1 MLDHGRLRVQG
12 EAHPEAHAGVVESR
26 AELVLRERS
35 SKQERRVALTLG
47 EHQLAHDFDAV
58 LSVSGLAEHAADE
71 PSVWDVFVAHDE
83 NDEEGEERLP
93 ASADARL
100 APASL
105 VPVNGSLY
113 RVRPYLRQQGYLSL
127 AMKPVD
133 PHAEVVQVRVEEAAV
148 ALDGLLPRAGAGASG
163 PARLV
168 AAQRRTGSE
177 VVTPA
182 TIEDAR
188 FSARL
193 ALSELFEERDETDVW
208 DLRLDVPGL
217 GALRV
222 GAHLDDVRNKKE
234 VFVYPA
240 RTLTRGDVE
249 RRFRPYFT
257 VENNLSIRSKPVG
270 AAGRDEAPPAERVPA
285 PPVEKVEPVPQE
297 PPAGPALDRALRK
310 GAIGL
315 IRAAAATGHIRLVPR
330 RPPGPGDRP
339 KIHIVLMHAYG
350 MGGTIRTVLN
360 LAGYLAEHHEVE
372 VLSVFRAREHPG
384 LRFPPGVE
392 VTTLDDRRESVER
405 KGLRGWL
412 YRLLSNG
419 QSVLMHPED
428 FGFATSSL
436 WTDLMLARRIGS
448 LRSGILITTRPGF
461 NLIAARFAPQGVVT
475 VGQEHNH
482 FNAHRPALAA
492 EIRREYSKLDAL
504 AVLTPG
510 DLREYGELLSSAPT
524 RVVRITNAFPPDFEG
539 ATAGLES
546 TIVVSAGR
554 LTWGKG
560 YDRMIPA
567 FAPVARRH
575 PDWTLRIYGGGIKR
589 RRLGRLIL
597 EHDLYNNVF
606 LMGKSGRIGE
616 ELSKGSVFALGSRRE
631 GFPMVIIEAMSKG
644 LPVVAFDCPTGP
656 RETVSHG
663 RDGILVPD
671 GDIEAFSNAL
681 LELIEDEGKRRR
693 YGAAAL
699 EKAQNWSMDAIGAE
713 WDTLFEELVARD
725 APAGSAGALQR

>member
-1 MLDHGRLRVQG
+1 MLDHGRVRVQG
-12 EAHPEAHAGVVESR
+12 EAHRKGAARAGNGQT
-26 AELVLRERS
+26 ELVLRERS
-35 SKQERRVALTLG
+35 SKQERRVALSLG
-47 EHQLAHDFDAV
+47 EQHQAHDFDAV
-58 LSVSGLAEHAADE
+58 LTVSGLAERAGGE
-71 PSVWDVFVAHDE
+71 PSVWDVFVAHEDYE
-83 NDEEGEERLP
+83 SGEERLP

-105 VPVNGSLY
+105 VPVDGSLY

-127 AMKPVD
+127 ALKPVD
-133 PHAEVVQVRVEEAAV
+133 PHAEVVQVIVEDAAV
-148 ALDGLLPRAGAGASG
+148 TVEGLLPEADTRSSEQ
-163 PARLV
+163 ARLV
-168 AAQRRTGSE
+168 ARQRRTESE
-177 VVTPA
+177 INAPV
-182 TIEDAR
+182 TIEGGR

-193 ALSELFEERDETDVW
+193 ELSELVDESDQTDVW
-208 DLRLDVPGL
+208 DLRLDVPGA
-217 GALRV
+217 GALRL

-240 RTLTRGDVE
+240 RTLSRGDVE
-249 RRFRPYFT
+249 RRVRPYYT
-257 VENNLSIRSKPVG
+257 VENNLSIRSKP
-270 AAGRDEAPPAERVPA
+270 ASADRRDSAPPAEGAAPRPAENPAAVP
-285 PPVEKVEPVPQE
+285 PQ
-297 PPAGPALDRALRK
+297 PRAESAVDTAMRK
-310 GAIGL
+310 AVTRL
-315 IRAAAATGHIRLVPR
+315 IRAISASGRIRLLPR
-330 RPPGPGDRP
+330 RKAASGERSR
-339 KIHIVLMHAYG
+339 IHIVLMHAYG
-350 MGGTIRTVLN
+350 LGGTIRTVLN

-372 VLSVFRAREHPG
+372 VLSVIRAHEHSG
-384 LRFPPGVE
+384 LRFPPGVK

-405 KGLRGWL
+405 KALRGWL
-412 YRLLSNG
+412 YRLLSNS
-419 QSVLMHPED
+419 QSVLMHQED
-428 FGFATSSL
+428 FGFAASSL
-436 WTDLMLARRIGS
+436 WTDLMLARKIRS

-461 NLIAARFAPQGVVT
+461 NLIAARFAPPGIVT

-482 FNAHRPALAA
+482 FHAHRPALAA

-539 ATAGLES
+539 GRAALES
-546 TIVVSAGR
+546 KIVVSAGR

-616 ELSKGSVFALGSRRE
+616 ELSKASVFALSSRRE

-644 LPVVAFDCPTGP
+644 LPVVSFDCPTGP
-656 RETVSHG
+656 RETVSHR

-671 GDIEAFSNAL
+671 GDIEAFSQAL
-681 LELIEDEGKRRR
+681 LELVEDEDKRRS

-699 EKAQNWSMDAIGAE
+699 EKAQNWSMNAIGGE
-713 WDTLFEELVARD
+713 WDALFEELVGHEVS
-725 APAGSAGALQR
+725 AGSPPQRHG